1 MVSGIA
7 LGMVIKLGHLL
18 VGYSFSLWSIF
29 DPAFLVIS
37 FRMAKIKTQATAHT
51 GEDMEHGKHSSIAGG
66 TEILYSHAGNQ
77 SGGFSENLE

>member
-1 MVSGIA
+1 
-7 LGMVIKLGHLL
+7 
-18 VGYSFSLWSIF
+18 
-29 DPAFLVIS
+29 
-37 FRMAKIKTQATAHT
+37 MAKIKTQATAHT